1 MSKKEDKTTI
11 QVSVDLRNALAILK
25 MEERMESIE
34 EVVQKLYDCYKY
46 GA

>member
-34 EVVQKLYDCYKY
+34 EVVQKLYDDYKY